1 MSEAIK
7 TFARSILTEL
17 ARLSALRLANE
28 LSDLKIDSSQFTI
41 ATLIVPNACI
51 AELEAATIAIQEGA
65 STRIVSGEV
74 LTRGTGVWAFDD
86 YEELK
91 NSLLIIQDAVD
102 TAVGNLQ
109 VTLAEMKTRREKE
122 TH

>member
-7 TFARSILTEL
+7 SFARSILTEL

-41 ATLIVPNACI
+41 ATLIIPNACI

-74 LTRGTGVWAFDD
+74 LTRGTGVWAFED
-86 YEELK
+86 YEELE

-109 VTLAEMKTRREKE
+109 VTLEEMKTRREKE